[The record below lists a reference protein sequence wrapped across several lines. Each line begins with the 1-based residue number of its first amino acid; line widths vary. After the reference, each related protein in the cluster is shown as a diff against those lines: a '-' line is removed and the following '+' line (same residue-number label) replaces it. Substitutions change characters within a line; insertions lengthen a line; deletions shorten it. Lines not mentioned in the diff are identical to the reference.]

1 MDLSVK
7 NKPGYKVYSE
17 SFIAVFIA
25 GNGKEFEEDKNW
37 HDLMMNM
44 ANVFEKRPRDVYD
57 LLPPLLEAATNW
69 ISISIP
75 DVWCVQSSISN
86 EKFYEN
92 PGDNSKAV
100 VHIHLEDFTRKQSTL
115 NFEIKKKPE
124 MKMLQILAAEAIAN
138 CVSKKEDIEY
148 LRLPP
153 KRLLNDIN
161 TAYDV
166 CALTREEKRTEF
178 QCRNCEKGQRSFPIE
193 AGAEPSID
201 AIVQDRDLARG
212 REVNGFGPTIYD

>member
-7 NKPGYKVYSE
+7 TKHGYKAFSE

-25 GNGKEFEEDKNW
+25 GNRKELEEDKNW
-37 HDLMMNM
+37 HDLMMHL
-44 ANVFEKRPRDVYD
+44 ANAFEKRPRDRNA
-57 LLPPLLEAATNW
+57 LFGLLEAAINW

-75 DVWCVQSSISN
+75 DVRSVEIQISN

-92 PGDNSKAV
+92 PGDKSKAV
-100 VHIHLEDFTRKQSTL
+100 VHIHIEDFTGKQSTL

-148 LRLPP
+148 LRVRVP
-153 KRLLNDIN
+153 KLLLNDMN

-166 CALTREEKRTEF
+166 CALRREEKRTEYH
-178 QCRNCEKGQRSFPIE
+178 CRICENGKKMTENGTLRPTPILL
-193 AGAEPSID
+193 
-201 AIVQDRDLARG
+201 IVKI
-212 REVNGFGPTIYD
+212 N